1 MVIKI
6 PLNSTWKAKI
16 GHFQVK
22 EQFSELFWDSI
33 LFLKLSSPK
42 TLVTVAPARQNNG
55 RQRWRSEDERRII
68 GSVFV
73 IWSQRA
79 DRHRRAH
86 PDWTRNGCN
95 CCLPHRRRSFECECW
110 WPSAMRSAS
119 CEGLEWKCQHQ
130 IRYPSCSSVTH
141 CSFTV
146 HTATNPGS
154 HCKQPFSF
162 NEVFQSEFARFASRN
177 DDSASRARGNV
188 RRKSTPKSPWGGA
201 LNAEVLI
208 VRCRNETAELYKNKL
223 GSGGR
228 GKCIKVRIFSNSTL
242 FHLALIN

>member
-22 EQFSELFWDSI
+22 QQFSELFWDSI

-95 CCLPHRRRSFECECW
+95 CCLPHRGRSFEWECW

-130 IRYPSCSSVTH
+130 FRYPRCSSVTH

-154 HCKQPFSF
+154 HCRQPFSF
-162 NEVFQSEFARFASRN
+162 NEVFQSEFARFTSRY
-177 DDSASRARGNV
+177 DDSTSRARWNV
-188 RRKSTPKSPWGGA
+188 RRKPTRWKLPFIASYSKIAVGRSVERRGA
-201 LNAEVLI
+201 YCALSK
-208 VRCRNETAELYKNKL
+208 RN
-223 GSGGR
+223 SW
-228 GKCIKVRIFSNSTL
+228 VV
-242 FHLALIN
+242 